1 MPKSVLPKAESEQ
14 ASARVTVEMRSVLRE
29 GRSPFMWLLRPICG
43 RAALARKTGFPRPT
57 RDVDGYGQKQQHCKR
72 RLFACSKHAIDA
84 PMLGALNKTRAPA
97 PRNNPRGPAFDASTK
112 ALKNDGPFA
121 PRCTC
126 TLSLARSRGAV
137 SHDAK
142 APAPSAQ
149 GSASAK
155 DTDVSEGRSCS

>member
-29 GRSPFMWLLRPICG
+29 GRSPFMWATAANLRSSS
-43 RAALARKTGFPRPT
+43 ASSQNGFPTAT
-57 RDVDGYGQKQQHCKR
+57 RDVDGYGQKQQHYKR

-97 PRNNPRGPAFDASTK
+97 PRNNPRGPALDASAK
-112 ALKNDGPFA
+112 AFKNDGPSA

-137 SHDAK
+137 SHDAR

-149 GSASAK
+149 GSAAAK
-155 DTDVSEGRSCS
+155 DTVPEGRSCS

>member
-57 RDVDGYGQKQQHCKR
+57 RDVDGYGQKQQHYKR

-112 ALKNDGPFA
+112 ALKNDGPSA

-126 TLSLARSRGAV
+126 TLSFARSRGAV
-137 SHDAK
+137 SHDAR
-142 APAPSAQ
+142 APAPSAH
-149 GSASAK
+149 GSAAEN
-155 DTDVSEGRSCS
+155 DTVPEGRSCS